1 MTPEV
6 SSRALRNSTAAVL
19 QRVQAGERILI
30 TRYGKPV
37 AALAPVE
44 AARRRWLPRE
54 ELVKRLARAQADP
67 GLRHDLGMLAGDT
80 TNAA

>member
-6 SSRALRNSTAAVL
+6 SSRVLRSSAAAVL
-19 QRVQAGERILI
+19 RRVQAGERIVI

-37 AALAPVE
+37 AALVPVE
-44 AARRRWLPRE
+44 AAGRRWLPRE

-67 GLRHDLGMLAGDT
+67 GLRDDLEALTA
-80 TNAA
+80 